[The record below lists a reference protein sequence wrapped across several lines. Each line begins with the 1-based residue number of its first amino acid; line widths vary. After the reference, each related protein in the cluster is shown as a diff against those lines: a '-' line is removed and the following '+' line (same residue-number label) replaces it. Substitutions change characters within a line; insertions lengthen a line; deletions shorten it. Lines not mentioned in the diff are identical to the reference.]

1 MTHFHAQCR
10 SLSPFSCYPAWEI
23 TMASRPIVT
32 HCHATILH
40 FLWSILKSVQK
51 EKHMK
56 ASSNTHTQKCTTH
69 TPSISIASIHKDTS
83 TQVKEQENKVTLK
96 PNVKLSKTESNCLW
110 LKGKNET
117 KGILKKRQG
126 SLLALIASASRSSW
140 WRSWRWRW
148 QAGQGPAQQRGG
160 WHCRLCFPAYEPQT
174 QTAWEDKEQRHFNE
188 IRIYSYAII
197 ILLLSLK

>member
-1 MTHFHAQCR
+1 MSFPLPILMLPCLGNHNDLPSNCHTLPRDHPALPLIHFEVRPKRKAHESQQQHTYTKMYHA
-10 SLSPFSCYPAWEI
+10 
-23 TMASRPIVT
+23 
-32 HCHATILH
+32 H
-40 FLWSILKSVQK
+40 SV
-51 EKHMK
+51 
-56 ASSNTHTQKCTTH
+56 SY
-69 TPSISIASIHKDTS
+69 IHKDTS

-96 PNVKLSKTESNCLW
+96 PNVKLSKTESKCLW

-160 WHCRLCFPAYEPQT
+160 WRCRLCFPAYEPQT